1 MKLGKL
7 ILFPGLGADGR
18 LFNPQRVLPVE
29 IVTPGWIPPL
39 EGESLAAYAGK
50 MAKHMMHAGI
60 CVPGESVHLG
70 GASFGGMVAQELA
83 GALLR
88 EGVKVRGVV
97 LMASA
102 RSGREV
108 SRTLSWVERGS
119 RGLPDT
125 LLEFGRRR
133 AKLIGP
139 EFRAVPLPMK
149 RLLREMFLATNLDFL
164 RWGSRAIIEWPGAG
178 AKAEAADDA
187 ADPVQPPVPVRQIHG
202 AEDRVIPVRH
212 VHPDVII
219 PGAGHLVNITHP
231 AEVNQFIEFSL
242 GRMS

>member
-18 LFNPQRVLPVE
+18 LFGPQRVLPAE
-29 IVTPGWIPPL
+29 IVTPAWIPPL
-39 EGESLAAYAGK
+39 EGESLAAYAGR
-50 MAKHMMHAGI
+50 MTERLLYEGI
-60 CVPGESVHLG
+60 CVPGEGVHLG

-88 EGVKVRGVV
+88 TGVEVRGVV

-108 SRTLSWVERGS
+108 PRTLSWVERGS
-119 RGLPDT
+119 RVLPDT

-149 RLLREMFLATNLDFL
+149 RLLREMFLATDLDFL
-164 RWGSRAIIEWPGAG
+164 RWGGRAILEWPGAG
-178 AKAEAADDA
+178 AEAVTGAGGEVCDRA
-187 ADPVQPPVPVRQIHG
+187 PSPIPIRHIHG
-202 AEDRVIPVRH
+202 AEDRMIPVRN
-212 VHPDVII
+212 VRPDVIVS
-219 PGAGHLVNITHP
+219 GAGHLLNITHDGK
-231 AEVNQFIEFSL
+231 VNRFIEQCL
-242 GRMS
+242 IR

>member
-1 MKLGKL
+1 MKLGKF

-18 LFNPQRVLPVE
+18 LFVPQRVLPVE
-29 IVTPGWIPPL
+29 IITPAWIPPL
-39 EGESLAAYAGK
+39 EGESLAAYTGR

-97 LMASA
+97 LIASA

-119 RGLPDT
+119 RVLPDT

-149 RLLREMFLATNLDFL
+149 RLLREMFLATDLDFL

-178 AKAEAADDA
+178 AKAEAAEDA
-187 ADPVQPPVPVRQIHG
+187 APVRPPVPVRQIHG
-202 AEDRVIPVRH
+202 AEDRVIPIRH

-219 PGAGHLVNITHP
+219 PGAGHLVNITHA
-231 AEVNQFIEFSL
+231 AEVNQFIESSL
-242 GRMS
+242 GRLS